1 MGSCPLV
8 VLIGAEPW
16 VGASALLFGIV
27 MSGLGSVVAA
37 YVRDHTTEGSFAP
50 AFGAIT
56 LFFGLA
62 QLVGPELGGF
72 LAEHTGT
79 FRWAFLVS
87 ALGGLAGAAASA
99 ALPRVVTSERRKGSR
114 ER

>member
-1 MGSCPLV
+1 
-8 VLIGAEPW
+8 
-16 VGASALLFGIV
+16 

-37 YVRDHTTEGSFAP
+37 YVRDHTTESSFATT
-50 AFGAIT
+50 FGAIT
-56 LFFGLA
+56 LFFGVA

-87 ALGGLAGAAASA
+87 AFGALAGAAASA
-99 ALPRVVTSERRKGSR
+99 ALPIVGVLAPERPTRSR